1 MPRMGE
7 GESFAGRGQGGTQ
20 AAARSAG
27 SVVMC
32 AETSLMAPHDR
43 WAAWPAARSRRHP
56 ESIIEDAKKC
66 VFVRKSEISEDN
78 LDVNEKNR
86 GLMWFSIVA

>member
-7 GESFAGRGQGGTQ
+7 GESFAGRGQGGPQ
-20 AAARSAG
+20 AAARSAARG
-27 SVVMC
+27 
-32 AETSLMAPHDR
+32 LP
-43 WAAWPAARSRRHP
+43 PAARSRRHP
-56 ESIIEDAKKC
+56 ESIIEDSKKC
-66 VFVRKSEISEDN
+66 VCVRKSEISEDN

>member
-7 GESFAGRGQGGTQ
+7 GESFAGRGQGGPQ
-20 AAARSAG
+20 AAARSAASG
-27 SVVMC
+27 
-32 AETSLMAPHDR
+32 
-43 WAAWPAARSRRHP
+43 RSPLHP

-66 VFVRKSEISEDN
+66 VCVRKSEISEDN

-86 GLMWFSIVA
+86 GLMRFSIVA

>member
-7 GESFAGRGQGGTQ
+7 GESFAGRGQGG
-20 AAARSAG
+20 
-27 SVVMC
+27 
-32 AETSLMAPHDR
+32 
-43 WAAWPAARSRRHP
+43 SRRHP

>member
-1 MPRMGE
+1 MPGMGE
-7 GESFAGRGQGGTQ
+7 GESFAGRGQGGPQ
-20 AAARSAG
+20 AKPS
-27 SVVMC
+27 
-32 AETSLMAPHDR
+32 P
-43 WAAWPAARSRRHP
+43 RSRRHP

-66 VFVRKSEISEDN
+66 VCVRKSEISEDN

>member
-7 GESFAGRGQGGTQ
+7 GESFAGRGQGG
-20 AAARSAG
+20 
-27 SVVMC
+27 
-32 AETSLMAPHDR
+32 APAPG
-43 WAAWPAARSRRHP
+43 WGVGLGARSRRHP

>member
-7 GESFAGRGQGGTQ
+7 GESFAGRGQGGPQ
-20 AAARSAG
+20 AAARS
-27 SVVMC
+27 
-32 AETSLMAPHDR
+32 
-43 WAAWPAARSRRHP
+43 AARSRRHP

-66 VFVRKSEISEDN
+66 VCVRKSEISEDN
-78 LDVNEKNR
+78 MDVNEKNR

>member
-7 GESFAGRGQGGTQ
+7 GESFAGRGQG
-20 AAARSAG
+20 
-27 SVVMC
+27 
-32 AETSLMAPHDR
+32 
-43 WAAWPAARSRRHP
+43 
-56 ESIIEDAKKC
+56 IIEDAKKC
-66 VFVRKSEISEDN
+66 VCVRKSEISEDN

>member
-7 GESFAGRGQGGTQ
+7 GESFAGRGQGGPQ
-20 AAARSAG
+20 AAARSAASG
-27 SVVMC
+27 
-32 AETSLMAPHDR
+32 LRPLK
-43 WAAWPAARSRRHP
+43 PAARSRRHP

-66 VFVRKSEISEDN
+66 VCVRKSEISEDN

>member
-7 GESFAGRGQGGTQ
+7 GESFAGRGQGAQ
-20 AAARSAG
+20 RRQRALPAEAALR
-27 SVVMC
+27 
-32 AETSLMAPHDR
+32 
-43 WAAWPAARSRRHP
+43 AAWPAARSRRHP

-66 VFVRKSEISEDN
+66 VCVRKSEISEDN

-86 GLMWFSIVA
+86 GLMWFSVVA

>member
-7 GESFAGRGQGGTQ
+7 GESFAGRGQGGPQ
-20 AAARSAG
+20 AAEAAR
-27 SVVMC
+27 
-32 AETSLMAPHDR
+32 R
-43 WAAWPAARSRRHP
+43 AAWPAARSRRHP

-66 VFVRKSEISEDN
+66 VCVRKSEISEDN